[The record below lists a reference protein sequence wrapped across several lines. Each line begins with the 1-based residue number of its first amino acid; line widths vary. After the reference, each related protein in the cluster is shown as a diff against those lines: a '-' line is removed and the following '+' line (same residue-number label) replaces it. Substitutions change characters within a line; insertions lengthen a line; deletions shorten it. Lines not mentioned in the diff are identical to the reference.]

1 LNQECVDAFVYLKTL
16 ITEHTLLTAPRGEG
30 AFVKACDASSYG
42 LGSVLLQWQDKEL
55 FPIEFASKTL
65 TPAERNWPPY
75 EREAYAIRWSVQRF
89 EDYVKTGHFIVVT
102 DHSSLQWLNKA
113 SSGKVLRW
121 SLYLQQFDM
130 EVRHISG
137 EHNVVADWL
146 SRSVVDDDPFDDIH
160 AISVPVYIAQDVVEP
175 VVDLPPSLL
184 PIVNLPTVH
193 NLRAATSELSE
204 IELRATYRGSDGLRY
219 HVRSHKVFIPPLFR
233 ESFIYWFH
241 VTSFGGH
248 SGIGRTVRRL
258 SQYV

>member
-1 LNQECVDAFVYLKTL
+1 
-16 ITEHTLLTAPRGEG
+16 
-30 AFVKACDASSYG
+30 
-42 LGSVLLQWQDKEL
+42 
-55 FPIEFASKTL
+55 
-65 TPAERNWPPY
+65 
-75 EREAYAIRWSVQRF
+75 
-89 EDYVKTGHFIVVT
+89 
-102 DHSSLQWLNKA
+102 
-113 SSGKVLRW
+113 
-121 SLYLQQFDM
+121 M

-175 VVDLPPSLL
+175 MVDLPPSLL

-219 HVRSHKVFIPPLFR
+219 HVRSHKVFIPPSFR

-258 SQYV
+258 SQYVWWPYMKQSVTEYMKGCLVCIRRSIPPKLSTYSGVLSRPFPFQLISLDFVGPRNWSGITYHYLVIIDHASRFIVARAIDRQPTA